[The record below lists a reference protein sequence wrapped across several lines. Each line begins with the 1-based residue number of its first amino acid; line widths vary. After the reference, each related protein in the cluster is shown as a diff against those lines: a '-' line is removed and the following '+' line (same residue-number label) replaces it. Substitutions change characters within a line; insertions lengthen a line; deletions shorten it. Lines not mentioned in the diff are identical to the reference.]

1 MKLQRLKVWYK
12 RLTCK
17 HERRAK
23 FYPKDVAWWNTTRW
37 EAGSCGKHNTILI
50 EGCLNCHKVWMKD
63 FGE

>member
-23 FYPKDVAWWNTTRW
+23 FYPSEEVTWWNTKS
-37 EAGSCGKHNTILI
+37 GCGGKHNTVLI
-50 EGCLNCHKVWMKD
+50 EGCLNCHKMWMKD